1 MTFNQW
7 FEQYE
12 RDGGELMLY
21 NTIDLEAAFNAGLT
35 RAAEI
40 AEAYAA
46 KRHSAKYI
54 ADALYERRSNN
65 DQTR

>member
-7 FEQYE
+7 FEQYK

-21 NTIDLEAAFNAGLT
+21 NTIDLESAFNAGLN
-35 RAAEI
+35 RATEI
-40 AEAYAA
+40 AEDYAR

-54 ADALYERRSNN
+54 SEAIKQEIC
-65 DQTR
+65 

>member
-12 RDGGELMLY
+12 RDCGELMLY
-21 NTIDLEAAFNAGLT
+21 NTIDLEAAFNAGLN

-40 AEAYAA
+40 AEGCWGNSESVARAI
-46 KRHSAKYI
+46 REEI
-54 ADALYERRSNN
+54 G
-65 DQTR
+65 